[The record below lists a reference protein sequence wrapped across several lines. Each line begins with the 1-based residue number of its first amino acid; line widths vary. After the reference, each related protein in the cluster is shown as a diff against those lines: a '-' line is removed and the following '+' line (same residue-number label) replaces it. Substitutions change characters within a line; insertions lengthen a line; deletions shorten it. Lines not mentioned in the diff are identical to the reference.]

1 MKGSAVSYHPTKP
14 IEQRQ
19 GLKNTRII
27 STEYFFK
34 KNATVYWKPVYL
46 NREETMMP
54 SAKKERE
61 REKKKRKR
69 LLSFAFT
76 SAIKF
81 RYLDSYR
88 KLSKSSLGI
97 PCLHQ

>member
-27 STEYFFK
+27 STEYLKK
-34 KNATVYWKPVYL
+34 KNATAYWKPVYL

-54 SAKKERE
+54 SAKKRE
-61 REKKKRKR
+61 REKKKRKENAYCP
-69 LLSFAFT
+69 LL
-76 SAIKF
+76 F
-81 RYLDSYR
+81 RVR
-88 KLSKSSLGI
+88 
-97 PCLHQ
+97 

>member
-1 MKGSAVSYHPTKP
+1 MP
-14 IEQRQ
+14 IERRQ

-46 NREETMMP
+46 NREETMIP

-61 REKKKRKR
+61 KKKKEKKTLIVLCFFECDKI
-69 LLSFAFT
+69 SIFGFV
-76 SAIKF
+76 
-81 RYLDSYR
+81 
-88 KLSKSSLGI
+88 
-97 PCLHQ
+97 